1 MIYNPQLRTFLVA
14 ALAAVSPTLL
24 SAQQPEFGPAV
35 KAYVSVSDSV
45 VAITDVLVIDGTG
58 GTAQPGQTV
67 LIRDGMIAEVGPA
80 KKVKVPAYATKVD
93 GKGKTLIPGIIGM
106 HDHMY
111 YSAAGGRS
119 AQMSYTGPRLYL
131 GAGVTTV
138 RTTGSQ
144 SPYGDINLKHRIDA
158 GQVPGPRIYVTT
170 PYLTGP
176 GGGGTMSVAETPEQ
190 ARRFVAYWAEE
201 GATWIK
207 FYTNISR
214 EAMGAAIDEAHKV
227 GMRAT
232 GHLCSVTFRE
242 AVGLHIDDLAHG
254 GMTATDFIEGK
265 EPDKCPPNSL
275 VATDRAVAGD
285 GPVATPLI
293 TYMIQNGVSMTTTPA
308 VYELFY
314 QNRPVTDERVLNLM
328 APEVRTAYVA
338 ERARID
344 STANWPLTEEGFARA
359 LAFDKAFYDAG
370 GVLASGVDPTGNG
383 GALPGLGDQRGYEI
397 LIEGKFTPEQA
408 VQIVS
413 LNGARILGI
422 ADVFGSVEQGKVA
435 DLVLMNGDLRSDPK
449 VIQNVEIVFKDGVG
463 YDSPKLIQ
471 ATKGR
476 VGID

>member
-1 MIYNPQLRTFLVA
+1 MTHPSLLRTFLASGLA
-14 ALAAVSPTLL
+14 ALSPALL
-24 SAQQPEFGPAV
+24 LAQQPQLSSAT
-35 KAYVSVSDSV
+35 KAYVSVDSAV
-45 VAITDVLVIDGTG
+45 IAITDVLVIDGTG
-58 GTAQPGQTV
+58 GAAKPGQTV
-67 LIRDGMIAEVGPA
+67 VLENGVITQVGPA
-80 KKVKVPAYATKVD
+80 KKVKVPANAARID

-131 GAGVTTV
+131 GAGVTTI

-144 SPYGDINLKHRIDA
+144 SPYGDINLKRRIDQ

-214 EAMGAAIDEAHKV
+214 EAMGAAIDEAHKQ

-275 VATDRAVAGD
+275 VATDRSVAGN
-285 GPVATPLI
+285 GPIATPLI
-293 TYMIQNGVSMTTTPA
+293 SYMIESGVSMTTTPA

-314 QNRPVTDERVLNLM
+314 QNRPVTDERVLSLM

-338 ERARID
+338 ERKQID
-344 STANWPLTEEGFARA
+344 TTANWPLTEEGFARA
-359 LAFDKAFYDAG
+359 LAFDLAFYKAG

-408 VQIVS
+408 VQVVS
-413 LNGARILGI
+413 LNGAKILGI
-422 ADVFGSVEQGKVA
+422 ADVYGSIEPGKVA
-435 DLVLMNGDLRSDPK
+435 DLVLMGGDLRTDPK
-449 VIQNVEIVFKDGVG
+449 VIQNVELVFKDGIG
-463 YDSPKLIQ
+463 YDSPKLIA

>member
-1 MIYNPQLRTFLVA
+1 MPSPNTRTLLA
-14 ALAAVSPTLL
+14 AGLLALAPALL
-24 SAQQPEFGPAV
+24 AAQRPKLSDAT
-35 KAYVSVSDSV
+35 KAYVTIDSSV
-45 VAITDVLVIDGTG
+45 VAITNVLLIDGTG
-58 GTAQPGQTV
+58 TAAKPGQTV
-67 LIRDGMIAEVGPA
+67 IVQNGMITEVGPV
-80 KKVKVPAYATKVD
+80 KKVKVPAGAVTVD
-93 GKGKTLIPGIIGM
+93 GTGRTLIPGIIGM

-131 GAGVTTV
+131 GAGVTTI

-144 SPYGDINLKHRIDA
+144 SPYGDINLKRRIDQ
-158 GQVPGPRIYVTT
+158 GMVPGPRIYVTT

-201 GATWIK
+201 GASWIK

-214 EAMGAAIDEAHKV
+214 EAMGAAIDEAHKQ
-227 GMRAT
+227 GMKAT

-242 AVGLHIDDLAHG
+242 AVDLHIDDLAHG
-254 GMTATDFIEGK
+254 GMTASDFIPGK
-265 EPDKCPPNSL
+265 QPDKCPPNSL
-275 VATDRAVAGD
+275 VATDKGVSGD
-285 GPVATPLI
+285 SPVATSLI
-293 TYMIQNGVSMTTTPA
+293 AYMIEHGVSMTTTPA

-314 QNRPVTDERVLNLM
+314 QNRPVQDPRVLDLM

-338 ERARID
+338 ERAQID
-344 STANWPLTEEGFARA
+344 TSTNWPLTAEGFARS
-359 LAFDKAFYDAG
+359 LAFDLAFYKAG

-408 VQIVS
+408 VQVVT
-413 LNGARILGI
+413 LNGAKILGI
-422 ADVFGSVEQGKVA
+422 ADVYGSIAPGKVA
-435 DLVLMNGDLRSDPK
+435 DLVLIKGDLRTDPK
-449 VIQNVEIVFKDGVG
+449 VIQQVEIVFKDGIG
-463 YDSPKLIQ
+463 YDSPKLIA